1 MITFIKKPIKN
12 TPHFM
17 FKCLSIT
24 EDVVTSKCVY
34 TCICNAMYICFLKWD
49 FIDFIMI
56 GLIITYTIAY

>member
-1 MITFIKKPIKN
+1 
-12 TPHFM
+12 M

-34 TCICNAMYICFLKWD
+34 TCICNAMYMYICFLKWD